1 LPPAPKILHGRQNEL
16 NHVIN
21 ALCQHDTARVAILG
35 PGGIGKTSLAQAIL
49 HNPMIVAKYGG
60 QLYWI
65 TCDSSESANDLII
78 VIATYFG
85 VETTSNRIHAI
96 LRYLEAMSTPILL
109 VLDNLETLWE
119 QPSKRPE
126 VEELLSHLTGIEN
139 LSSVIT
145 MRGAERP
152 GQVQWTRPFL
162 SPLGPISAGAARQT
176 FLDISDADETD
187 PRLEELLSV
196 MDNVPLVVS
205 LMASVAETEGC
216 AITLARWKS
225 ESTSLLSEGRH
236 KRDNLEKSIEI
247 SLQSARFTSVPQAKD
262 LLSMLSYLPDGV
274 TTSEFGQIRL
284 PFSDFSYCR
293 SILCRISLAYITS
306 DNRLKLLAPIK
317 EYIQKTYPP
326 PLSSRTTFL
335 ICSSWQVR
343 YTKHLHFF
351 ANSSPT
357 LETSILQYK
366 RLLKSQTRQLSNQFC
381 FCY

>member
-1 LPPAPKILHGRQNEL
+1 PPAPKILHGRQDEL
-16 NHVIN
+16 NHVID

-49 HNPMIVAKYGG
+49 HNPSIVAKYGG

-85 VETTSNRIHAI
+85 VESAFNNRVHAI
-96 LRYLEAMSTPILL
+96 LRYLEAISAPILL
-109 VLDNLETLWE
+109 VLDNLETSWE

-126 VEELLSHLTGIEN
+126 VEELLSHLTGVET
-139 LSSVIT
+139 LSLVIT

-162 SPLGPISAGAARQT
+162 SPLGPISTRAARQT
-176 FLDISDADETD
+176 FLEISDADEAD
-187 PRLEELLSV
+187 PQLEEVLSL

-205 LMASVAETEGC
+205 LMASVAEAEGC

-225 ESTSLLSEGRH
+225 ESTSLLSEGQH

-262 LLSMLSYLPDGV
+262 LLSMLSYLPDGI
-274 TTSEFGQIRL
+274 TASEFGQIRL

-317 EYIQKTYPP
+317 EYIRRTYPP
-326 PLSSRTTFL
+326 PLSSIL
-335 ICSSWQVR
+335 
-343 YTKHLHFF
+343 
-351 ANSSPT
+351 
-357 LETSILQYK
+357 SIRNYIFDLVK
-366 RLLKSQTRQLSNQFC
+366 L
-381 FCY
+381 